1 MLEPRRTHQA
11 SMVVPSVGFLA
22 GLFLFGATTQVFLY
36 QPATVLA
43 EAATDNY
50 ETVSGTLGKV
60 DLTANTGTITT
71 DLGKQI
77 VFAIVKPEL
86 FINLSQGQ
94 RVTLKLHQQNR
105 AIRVMDSTAPEL
117 PPPASP
123 R

>member
-71 DLGKQI
+71 FAPPLFLRFCFSNFSFSFFLA
-77 VFAIVKPEL
+77 FAIFSSSFL
-86 FINLSQGQ
+86 ASSF
-94 RVTLKLHQQNR
+94 NR
-105 AIRVMDSTAPEL
+105 
-117 PPPASP
+117 
-123 R
+123 